1 MEKIASAFCFGFLF
15 GRRIGDYVLYYL
27 LIKKRE
33 KVRVEIDI
41 VVKNYESLTTPTSTH
56 AFLHPQSP
64 REKKY
69 EWYEHNLMRYYDDLK
84 YEGIIQNMDNPFLN
98 AKIVNFSIMNV
109 GETN

>member
-1 MEKIASAFCFGFLF
+1 MF
-15 GRRIGDYVLYYL
+15 GRGIGDYVLYYL

-33 KVRVEIDI
+33 KIRVEIDI
-41 VVKNYESLTTPTSTH
+41 AIKNYESLTTPASTH
-56 AFLHPQSP
+56 EFLHPQSP

-84 YEGIIQNMDNPFLN
+84 YEGFIQNMDNPFLN
-98 AKIVNFSIMNV
+98 AKIVNFSIMNA